1 MGSLQ
6 GISMTCDATLS
17 IGLALTAA
25 GMVVALVFMG
35 LTAFVAVSIVFT
47 KAATMPAEPKGL
59 DLDNPVQRRRRE
71 GTASRAMPAQNPDS
85 IERP

>member
-1 MGSLQ
+1 
-6 GISMTCDATLS
+6 MTCDATLS
-17 IGLALTAA
+17 IGLALAAA

-47 KAATMPAEPKGL
+47 KAATLPAEPKGL
-59 DLDNPVQRRRRE
+59 DLGNNPLERRRRE
-71 GTASRAMPAQNPDS
+71 GTASRAMPAPNPDS